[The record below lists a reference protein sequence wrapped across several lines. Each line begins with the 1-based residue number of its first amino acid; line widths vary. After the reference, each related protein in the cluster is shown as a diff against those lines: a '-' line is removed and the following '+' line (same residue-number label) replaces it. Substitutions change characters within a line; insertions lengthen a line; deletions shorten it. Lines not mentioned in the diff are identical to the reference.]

1 MKVYKVCW
9 TPFTKRTVFCIL
21 AITYLMGCLTTT
33 VIANLKPEHECPEP
47 VVSETD
53 SETSEEAPVAEDIFE
68 VTPWYY
74 DVPLSHE
81 LQDYIFA
88 LCEKKNVPSRLV
100 IAMIETE
107 SSFRSDVI
115 SSTDDYGLMQ
125 INACNHEWMSK
136 KYGVTD
142 FLDPYQNVLCGI
154 SYIAGHLKNCDGN
167 IEMALMSYN
176 MGGYG
181 ASLLWE
187 QGVYSTAYSRK
198 IVERMGKYERVCNA
212 L

>member
-1 MKVYKVCW
+1 MKVYKVRW
-9 TPFTKRTVFCIL
+9 TPIAKAMVFSV
-21 AITYLMGCLTTT
+21 ITASFLMGCLTTT
-33 VIANLKPEHECPEP
+33 VLASLKPEHECEVPTAT
-47 VVSETD
+47 ET
-53 SETSEEAPVAEDIFE
+53 ETPEEAPVAADIFE

-88 LCEKKNVPSRLV
+88 LCEEKNVPSRLV

-115 SSTDDYGLMQ
+115 SGTDDYGLMQ
-125 INACNHEWMSK
+125 INACNHEWMSER
-136 KYGVTD
+136 YGVTD
-142 FLDPYQNVLCGI
+142 FLDPFQNVLCGI
-154 SYIAGHLKNCDGN
+154 SYIAGHLDNCDGD

-187 QGVYSTAYSRK
+187 KGVYSTAYSRI
-198 IVERMGKYERVCNA
+198 IVERMSKYERICNA

>member
-1 MKVYKVCW
+1 MKVYKVRW
-9 TPFTKRTVFCIL
+9 TPIAKAMVFSV
-21 AITYLMGCLTTT
+21 ITASFLMGCLTTT
-33 VIANLKPEHECPEP
+33 VIASLKPEHECEVPTAPE
-47 VVSETD
+47 VQED
-53 SETSEEAPVAEDIFE
+53 APTVENIFE
-68 VTPWYY
+68 LTPWYY

-88 LCEKKNVPSRLV
+88 LCEEKNVPSRLV

-115 SSTDDYGLMQ
+115 SGTDDYGLMQ
-125 INACNHEWMSK
+125 INACNHEWMSER
-136 KYGVTD
+136 YGVTD
-142 FLDPYQNVLCGI
+142 FLDPFQNVLCGI
-154 SYIAGHLKNCDGN
+154 SYIAGHLDSCDGD
-167 IEMALMSYN
+167 IEKALMSYN

-187 QGVYSTAYSRK
+187 KGVYSTAYSRK
-198 IVERMGKYERVCNA
+198 IVERMGKYERICSA

>member
-1 MKVYKVCW
+1 MKVYKVRW
-9 TPFTKRTVFCIL
+9 TPLAKAMVFSIL
-21 AITYLMGCLTTT
+21 TASFLMGCLTTT
-33 VIANLKPEHECPEP
+33 VLANLKPEHECPEP
-47 VVSETD
+47 PVVET
-53 SETSEEAPVAEDIFE
+53 ETEAPEKELFVL
-68 VTPWYY
+68 TPWYY

-88 LCEKKNVPSRLV
+88 LCEEKNVPSRLV

-115 SSTDDYGLMQ
+115 SGTNDYGLMQ
-125 INACNHEWMSK
+125 INACNHEWMSER
-136 KYGVTD
+136 YGVTD
-142 FLDPYQNVLCGI
+142 FLDPFQNVLCGI
-154 SYIAGHLKNCDGN
+154 SYIAGHLDSCDGD

-187 QGVYSTAYSRK
+187 KGVYSTAYSRK
-198 IVERMGKYERVCNA
+198 IVERMGKYERICSA

>member
-1 MKVYKVCW
+1 MTVYKVRW
-9 TPFTKRTVFCIL
+9 TPFARGMVFCIL
-21 AITYLMGCLTTT
+21 TVTFLMGCLTAT
-33 VIANLKPEHECPEP
+33 VLANLKPEHECPEP
-47 VVSETD
+47 VVLET
-53 SETSEEAPVAEDIFE
+53 EASEETPAADIFE

-88 LCEKKNVPSRLV
+88 LCEEKNVPSRLV

-125 INACNHEWMSK
+125 INACHHEWMSK

-154 SYIAGHLKNCDGN
+154 SYIAGHLDKCDGD
-167 IEMALMSYN
+167 IEKALMSYN

-181 ASLLWE
+181 ASLLWKK
-187 QGVYSTAYSRK
+187 GIYSSSYSRT
-198 IVERMGKYERVCNA
+198 IVERMGKYERICNA

>member
-1 MKVYKVCW
+1 MKVYKVRW
-9 TPFTKRTVFCIL
+9 TPFAKGMVFCIL
-21 AITYLMGCLTTT
+21 ATSFLMGCLTTT
-33 VIANLKPEHECPEP
+33 VLASLKPEHECEVPTAPE
-47 VVSETD
+47 VQED
-53 SETSEEAPVAEDIFE
+53 APAAENIFE
-68 VTPWYY
+68 LTPWYY

-88 LCEKKNVPSRLV
+88 LCEEKNVPSRLV

-115 SSTDDYGLMQ
+115 SGTDDYGLMQ
-125 INACNHEWMSK
+125 INACNHEWMSER
-136 KYGVTD
+136 YGVTD
-142 FLDPYQNVLCGI
+142 FLDPFQNVLCGI
-154 SYIAGHLKNCDGN
+154 SYIAGHLDSCDGD

-187 QGVYSTAYSRK
+187 KGVYSTAYSRK
-198 IVERMGKYERVCNA
+198 IVERMGKYERICSA